1 MRILLVGGLGYI
13 GSRVG
18 TDLHQAG
25 HEIVSVDLEWFP
37 MEHVLPYSNVRADFG
52 SEQVRQMASDV
63 EAVIVFAG
71 HGSVKMCHREI
82 LSALRNNVENLIRLA
97 GALRPEQ
104 FLIYASTSSVYGV
117 TQEDPASESRLL
129 SIPLN
134 EYDLTKQM
142 GDAAMRF
149 TCHRKFWGL
158 RMGTVCGGSMN
169 LRVDLMLNAMFHAAK
184 TEGKIPLFGGNPHR
198 PILWIGDLVRAIRQI
213 LETARGHGV
222 AYNLASYNSTA
233 EECANDVATW
243 TGVEIERRSS
253 PPGDSSKLRST
264 AYDFA
269 ISTDA
274 FRKILDFEF
283 EGTPSDILKELDLYY
298 PQAHLATRDR
308 PIPYG

>member
-1 MRILLVGGLGYI
+1 VEHPPVKSPSRRQLLALT
-13 GSRVG
+13 SRAPDRRQ
-18 TDLHQAG
+18 DL
-25 HEIVSVDLEWFP
+25 
-37 MEHVLPYSNVRADFG
+37 RAISF
-52 SEQVRQMASDV
+52 
-63 EAVIVFAG
+63 
-71 HGSVKMCHREI
+71 
-82 LSALRNNVENLIRLA
+82 
-97 GALRPEQ
+97 
-104 FLIYASTSSVYGV
+104 Y
-117 TQEDPASESRLL
+117 
-129 SIPLN
+129 
-134 EYDLTKQM
+134 
-142 GDAAMRF
+142 
-149 TCHRKFWGL
+149 
-158 RMGTVCGGSMN
+158 
-169 LRVDLMLNAMFHAAK
+169 
-184 TEGKIPLFGGNPHR
+184 R